1 METVVL
7 SLQLLLASLCEFA
20 MPSFTLLS
28 KQIPG
33 GSLILLFH
41 LLTFNNPVPKYILN
55 LSIYFHLFT
64 VPTLDHVTDITSFG
78 KATIKNT
85 KERKLSS

>member
-7 SLQLLLASLCEFA
+7 SLQLPLASLCEFPI
-20 MPSFTLLS
+20 PSFTLLS

-33 GSLILLFH
+33 ASLILLFH
-41 LLTFNNPVPKYILN
+41 LLPFNNPVPKYILN

-64 VPTLDHVTDITSFG
+64 VPTLDHATVITSFG
-78 KATIKNT
+78 KTTIKNT
-85 KERKLSS
+85 NERKLSS